1 MKVEKGDVLD
11 YIGKSDIVCVTTN
24 SVVKANGE
32 LVMGAGCAL
41 AFKKKFPE
49 LPKTFGSKVKVKGN
63 RPVIGCKSKNTIIV
77 SFPTKYHYS
86 GKSDLELI
94 KNSARV
100 LVQIADF
107 YKSKNIY
114 IPSPGTGLGKLSKEE
129 VYKELSMILDDR
141 FIILE
146 L

>member
-1 MKVEKGDVLD
+1 MKVEKGNVLD

-41 AFKKKFPE
+41 EFKKKFPE
-49 LPKTFGSKVKVKGN
+49 LPKTFGSKIKVKGN
-63 RPVIGCKSKNTIIV
+63 RPVVGCKTKDTIIV
-77 SFPTKYHYS
+77 SFPTKYHYAD
-86 GKSDLELI
+86 KSDLELI

-107 YKSKNIY
+107 YKSKTAY
-114 IPSPGTGLGKLSKEE
+114 IPSPGTGLGKLSKED
-129 VYKELSMILDDR
+129 VYRELSTILDDR
-141 FIILE
+141 FTILE